1 MLFLACAACHKQLK
15 YDAKR
20 CSACKARYCSKE
32 CQAED
37 WQNGHKKLCKKVAR
51 HGGAEKYTAD
61 IEGAKFMTAAV
72 ETCCGVSGTTLR
84 QWLWMMGRRS

>member
-1 MLFLACAACHKQLK
+1 MLFLACAACHKQLP

-37 WQNGHKKLCKKVAR
+37 WDNGHKKLCKKIAR
-51 HGGAEKYTAD
+51 HGGGKVY
-61 IEGAKFMTAAV
+61 
-72 ETCCGVSGTTLR
+72 CGHRRRDWRGERSGPTTT
-84 QWLWMMGRRS
+84 GP